1 MKEFFAVIVSFN
13 PDISRMRSNINILLN
28 QGFRTIVVDNGSDQ
42 PPEQLADIAELVLLG
57 ENKGIATALNIGM
70 GKAKEHGGEW
80 VLSLDQDSEPAD
92 NILEEYKKHLD
103 LSDIGALC
111 PKIVRRGVE
120 KNDQSEAVELVK
132 RCPTAGFFLSV
143 NVWETVGKY
152 DDWMFIDYVD
162 YDICTR
168 IIIAGFNIYRINST
182 FVIQELGKLYVN
194 PFFYNLGKK
203 LNWQKMINFAHTY
216 NHSAFRNYYFVRNS
230 YYYIHKHKNYINVL
244 GEKKWIRKWELK
256 KLFLEPHK
264 IALIKSI
271 HKGIKDAKK
280 KIKKNES

>member
-13 PDISRMRSNINILLN
+13 PDISRMRSNICILLN

-42 PPEQLADIAELVLLG
+42 PPEQLSDIAELVLLG

-70 GKAKEHGGEW
+70 NKAKEYGGEW

-92 NILEEYKKHLD
+92 NILEEYKKHLA
-103 LSDIGALC
+103 LPDIGALC

-120 KNDQSEAVELVK
+120 KKDQAEAVEVVK

-143 NVWETVGKY
+143 KVWETVGKY

-168 IIIAGFNIYRINST
+168 IITAGFNIYRINST

-203 LNWQKMINFAHTY
+203 LKWQKMMNFAHTY
-216 NHSAFRNYYFVRNS
+216 NHSALRNYYFVRNS
-230 YYYIHKHKNYINVL
+230 YYYIHKHKGHINVS
-244 GEKKWIRKWELK
+244 GEKKWIFKWELK

-264 IALIKSI
+264 TALIRSI
-271 HKGIKDAKK
+271 HKGIRDAKK
-280 KIKKNES
+280 KIKKSES

>member
-1 MKEFFAVIVSFN
+1 MKEFYAVIVSFN
-13 PDISRMRSNINILLN
+13 PDVSRMRSNINILLN

-57 ENKGIATALNIGM
+57 KNKGIATALNIGM
-70 GKAKEHGGEW
+70 SKAKEHGGEW

-103 LSDIGALC
+103 LPNSGALC
-111 PKIVRRGVE
+111 PQIVRRGVE
-120 KNDQSEAVELVK
+120 KKEQAETIELIK
-132 RCPTAGFFLSV
+132 RCPTAGFFLKV
-143 NVWETVGKY
+143 NVWEIAGKY

-168 IIIAGFNIYRINST
+168 IITAGFSIYRINST

-203 LNWQKMINFAHTY
+203 LKCQKMINFAHTY
-216 NHSAFRNYYFVRNS
+216 NHSALRNYYFVRNS
-230 YYYIHKHKNYINVL
+230 KYYIHKHKNHINV
-244 GEKKWIRKWELK
+244 GKERKFIFKWELR
-256 KLFLEPHK
+256 KLLLEPKK
-264 IALIKSI
+264 IVLIKSI
-271 HKGIKDAKK
+271 I
-280 KIKKNES
+280 